1 MRHSYIDLVGFKI
14 NILHKY
20 DGMMRE
26 TLQTVSPTLDL
37 RYIFTLISHFSV
49 IIPYILHLRDTRCVE
64 KPSAIKM
71 VN

>member
-64 KPSAIKM
+64 KHLILKW
-71 VN
+71 

>member
-14 NILHKY
+14 NILNKY

-37 RYIFTLISHFSV
+37 RYIFTLTSHFSV
-49 IIPYILHLRDTRCVE
+49 IIPYLYIKEAPDVLKNPLILKC
-64 KPSAIKM
+64 
-71 VN
+71 

>member
-49 IIPYILHLRDTRCVE
+49 IIPYLYI
-64 KPSAIKM
+64 
-71 VN
+71 